1 MGVNG
6 VKAAKGSATGDE
18 EKKGATLQNCK
29 MKLMCKDKSRGENDT
44 KAAREI

>member
-18 EKKGATLQNCK
+18 EKKRGNSTKLQ
-29 MKLMCKDKSRGENDT
+29 DEVDVQRQVSRG
-44 KAAREI
+44 K